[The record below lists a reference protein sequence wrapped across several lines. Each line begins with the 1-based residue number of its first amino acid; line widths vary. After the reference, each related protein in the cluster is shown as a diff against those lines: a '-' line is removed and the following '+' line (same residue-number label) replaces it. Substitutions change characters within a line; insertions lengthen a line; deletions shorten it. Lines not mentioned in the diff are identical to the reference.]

1 MAGAIQHAGEFFQ
14 ASGWVAWPLSALS
27 VVSLALCLERAI
39 YFASLRKALRADRVR
54 LISQA
59 LRTNNE
65 VLLARQSG
73 SGLLGRFVSALLE
86 SSAQGQIAESHVFA
100 AAESVRPQLERY
112 LSFLSTAITAAPMLG
127 ILGTVTGI
135 IKSFGL
141 LGSAERVTDT
151 AAMAVG
157 ISEALY
163 TTAFGLVIALGVLFP
178 YNHFRKSAD
187 RALGV
192 LETVGAAATE
202 SSKGRSG

>member
-1 MAGAIQHAGEFFQ
+1 MPGAIQQAADFFA

-27 VVSLALCLERAI
+27 VASLALCLERTFF
-39 YFASLRKALRADRVR
+39 FASLRRSLAPERVR
-54 LISQA
+54 SVAHA
-59 LRTNNE
+59 LRTSDE
-65 VLLARQSG
+65 SALARASRE
-73 SGLLGRFVSALLE
+73 GLLGRFLSALLDHARAGPVTD
-86 SSAQGQIAESHVFA
+86 SAVLA
-100 AAESVRPQLERY
+100 AAEAVRPQLERS

-187 RALGV
+187 RALAT
-192 LETVGAAATE
+192 LETLGAAAIE
-202 SSKGRSG
+202 GSAGRSR

>member
-1 MAGAIQHAGEFFQ
+1 MAGAIQQASEFFH

-39 YFASLRKALRADRVR
+39 YFATLRKSLKPERVR
-54 LISQA
+54 LVSQA

-65 VLLARQSG
+65 TILARESG
-73 SGLLGRFVSALLE
+73 SGLLGRFVSALLDGSTQGPVGE
-86 SSAQGQIAESHVFA
+86 STILA
-100 AAESVRPQLERY
+100 AAESVRPSLERY

-163 TTAFGLVIALGVLFP
+163 TTAFGLVIALVVLFP
-178 YNHFRKSAD
+178 YNHFRKATD

-192 LETVGAAATE
+192 LETVGAAAVEGSTRRA
-202 SSKGRSG
+202 S

>member
-1 MAGAIQHAGEFFQ
+1 MAGAIQQASEFFH

-39 YFASLRKALRADRVR
+39 YFAALRKSLKPERVR
-54 LISQA
+54 LVSQA

-65 VLLARQSG
+65 TILARESG
-73 SGLLGRFVSALLE
+73 SGLLGRFVSALLDGSTQGPVGE
-86 SSAQGQIAESHVFA
+86 STILA
-100 AAESVRPQLERY
+100 AAESVRPSLERY

-151 AAMAVG
+151 A
-157 ISEALY
+157 
-163 TTAFGLVIALGVLFP
+163 FGLVIALVVLFP
-178 YNHFRKSAD
+178 YNHFRKATD

-192 LETVGAAATE
+192 LETVGAAAVEGSTRRA
-202 SSKGRSG
+202 S